1 MRKMKDSGIDWIGE
15 IPKEWK
21 VGKVKDVFIR
31 KNEKAKQ
38 ENPVVLSLAR
48 SGVKIR
54 DITKGEGQLAKN
66 YSNYNPVEKGD
77 FLLNPMDLY
86 SGANCSTSEVNGVI
100 SPAYI
105 NLRAKEDNNSK
116 YYDYYFKTQ
125 YWAMALFAHGKGV
138 SFENRWTLGV
148 DAVMNYYIPVPKGRE
163 QDKISKFLDKKITE
177 IDNVIEKTKETIED
191 YKVYK
196 QAIIKK
202 AVTKGLNENA
212 EMKDSGIEWIG
223 EIPKHWNIQKMSKI
237 CSIVTD
243 YVASGSFASLAENV
257 IYLDE
262 PNYARLIRTMDVSGK
277 YDEVRPVY
285 IDKNSYDFLKNS
297 NLFGGEI
304 ILPNIGASVGDV
316 YIIPKLYER
325 MSLAP
330 NSIMIKTKYNDKY
343 YYYTFLCDVAKK
355 SLLRISASTAQPKF
369 NKTDFKEIKN
379 LVPTRDEQDEIV
391 QYLDKKCIE
400 IDKLIKSK
408 DKIIEE
414 LEQYKKSLIYEY
426 VTGKKEVKEDIK

>member
-15 IPKEWK
+15 IPEEWK

-31 KNEKAKQ
+31 KNEKANQ

-54 DITKGEGQLAKN
+54 DITKGEGQLAEN

-148 DAVMNYYIPVPKGRE
+148 DTVMNYYIPVPKGNE

-177 IDNVIEKTKETIED
+177 IDNVIEKTRQTIED
-191 YKVYK
+191 YKQYK
-196 QAIIKK
+196 QAIISK
-202 AVTKGLNENA
+202 AVTKGVNKNC
-212 EMKDSGIEWIG
+212 EMKKSGVMWIG
-223 EIPKHWNIQKMSKI
+223 NIPKHWKISKFKYK
-237 CSIVTD
+237 TD
-243 YVASGSFASLAENV
+243 IIMGQS
-257 IYLDE
+257 
-262 PNYARLIRTMDVSGK
+262 PNG
-277 YDEVRPVY
+277 
-285 IDKNSYDFLKNS
+285 N
-297 NLFGGEI
+297 EI
-304 ILPNIGASVGDV
+304 KPEG
-316 YIIPKLYER
+316 IIPFMQGNKEFG
-325 MSLAP
+325 
-330 NSIMIKTKYNDKY
+330 TKYPSPTTY
-343 YYYTFLCDVAKK
+343 L
-355 SLLRISASTAQPKF
+355 SLIHIS
-369 NKTDFKEIKN
+369 E
-379 LVPTRDEQDEIV
+379 PTRP
-391 QYLDKKCIE
+391 
-400 IDKLIKSK
+400 
-408 DKIIEE
+408 
-414 LEQYKKSLIYEY
+414 
-426 VTGKKEVKEDIK
+426 

>member
-1 MRKMKDSGIDWIGE
+1 MREMKDSGIEWIGS

-54 DITKGEGQLAKN
+54 DITKGEGQLAEN

-148 DAVMNYYIPVPKGRE
+148 DAVMNYYIPIPKGSV

-191 YKVYK
+191 YKLYK
-196 QAIIKK
+196 QTIISKV
-202 AVTKGLNENA
+202 VTKGINKNCK
-212 EMKDSGIEWIG
+212 MKKSGVMWIG
-223 EIPKHWNIQKMSKI
+223 NIPEHWKLSKFKYKTDIIMGQSPNGNEIKTEGIIPFMQGNKEFGSKYPSPTIYCETCNKFCRIGDILMSVRAPVGAINEADKVYGI
-237 CSIVTD
+237 GRGLCSIKVND
-243 YVASGSFASLAENV
+243 EYV
-257 IYLDE
+257 
-262 PNYARLIRTMDVSGK
+262 K
-277 YDEVRPVY
+277 
-285 IDKNSYDFLKNS
+285 DF
-297 NLFGGEI
+297 
-304 ILPNIGASVGDV
+304 V
-316 YIIPKLYER
+316 
-325 MSLAP
+325 
-330 NSIMIKTKYNDKY
+330 KY
-343 YYYTFLCDVAKK
+343 Y
-355 SLLRISASTAQPKF
+355 
-369 NKTDFKEIKN
+369 
-379 LVPTRDEQDEIV
+379 
-391 QYLDKKCIE
+391 
-400 IDKLIKSK
+400 LIKSVNDLK
-408 DKIIEE
+408 YYSNGSVFEAITTEILNNFYLLEIPLTEQRDIVKYLDNRCDEIDDLISNKEKLITE
-414 LEQYKKSLIYEY
+414 LESYKKSIIYEY
-426 VTGKKEVKEDIK
+426 VTGKKEVI